1 MLSSVSVKLSLT
13 REDGKPFLKY
23 TRWGVGLAIWGLII
37 ATVGIIPVIDEQYD
51 TSEKAPSYSFAV
63 VFFGL
68 AIMSFGPFVILPII
82 RVVGRYRRD
91 LESRIIWGVIGLAIG
106 INAAIALVAAFVFI
120 GVDAVFVFLRSLSLT
135 FLVIV
140 PAILKA
146 QWSKSGRV

>member
-1 MLSSVSVKLSLT
+1 M
-13 REDGKPFLKY
+13 R
-23 TRWGVGLAIWGLII
+23 
-37 ATVGIIPVIDEQYD
+37 
-51 TSEKAPSYSFAV
+51 
-63 VFFGL
+63 FGL
-68 AIMSFGPFVILPII
+68 ALIAFVRLLILRIL

-91 LESRIIWGVIGLAIG
+91 LASRIIWGVIGLAIG